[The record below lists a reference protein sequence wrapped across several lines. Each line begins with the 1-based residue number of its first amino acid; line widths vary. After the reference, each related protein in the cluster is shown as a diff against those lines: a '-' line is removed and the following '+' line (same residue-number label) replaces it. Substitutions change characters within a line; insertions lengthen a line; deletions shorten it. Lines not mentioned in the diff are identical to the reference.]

1 MIAAVYCR
9 KSTDQHGVSDEQKSV
24 ARQIEHA
31 TAYAQRKGWTVA
43 DEHVYV
49 DDGISGAEFANR
61 PGFLRLMNS
70 LKPRPAFQVLVMSEE
85 SRLGREA
92 IETAYALKQLVQ
104 AGVRVFFYLEDR
116 ERTLD
121 SPTDKIMLSLTA
133 FADELEREKARQRT
147 YDAMIRKARAGHV
160 TGGAC
165 FGYRNIVINGADGQ
179 RSHVERAIDAT
190 EAEIIRQIFR
200 LSAEGH
206 GFKAIAKRLNDERT
220 LSPRAQR
227 GRSQSWAPSSVRAV
241 LFRPLYRGEI
251 VWSRTQKRDTWGR
264 IHQTD
269 RPESGW
275 IRRSAPDLRI
285 VSEAEWDAA
294 HARLTAARAIY
305 LHTNK
310 GRGFGRPALGNV
322 SKYLLTNLALCG
334 CCGGSLKARSRSHGT
349 SRKHFYGCS
358 GYHDRGRT
366 VCTNQADVPMSDAD
380 DIVIEALLDDI
391 LDPSMVRDAVDV
403 ALEIL
408 QRDDSPDR
416 LARLDADLQTLN
428 QERARL
434 AAAIAT
440 GGDLG
445 ALLDALRTRD
455 ELRRRL
461 EAERATVA
469 AQTPLRAADAS
480 RMRSEVL
487 ALASSWRQ
495 VLVAGATHARP
506 IVTALLKGRVSIA
519 PHETKRHH
527 WILRGEGSLR
537 GLFER
542 VILPLGVAS
551 PSGTVLNYQPV
562 FRGEWRDLRRAA

>member
-1 MIAAVYCR
+1 M
-9 KSTDQHGVSDEQKSV
+9 
-24 ARQIEHA
+24 
-31 TAYAQRKGWTVA
+31 
-43 DEHVYV
+43 
-49 DDGISGAEFANR
+49 
-61 PGFLRLMNS
+61 
-70 LKPRPAFQVLVMSEE
+70 
-85 SRLGREA
+85 
-92 IETAYALKQLVQ
+92 
-104 AGVRVFFYLEDR
+104 
-116 ERTLD
+116 
-121 SPTDKIMLSLTA
+121 PTT
-133 FADELEREKARQRT
+133 F
-147 YDAMIRKARAGHV
+147 
-160 TGGAC
+160 
-165 FGYRNIVINGADGQ
+165 
-179 RSHVERAIDAT
+179 
-190 EAEIIRQIFR
+190 
-200 LSAEGH
+200 
-206 GFKAIAKRLNDERT
+206 
-220 LSPRAQR
+220 
-227 GRSQSWAPSSVRAV
+227 
-241 LFRPLYRGEI
+241 
-251 VWSRTQKRDTWGR
+251 
-264 IHQTD
+264 
-269 RPESGW
+269 
-275 IRRSAPDLRI
+275 
-285 VSEAEWDAA
+285 
-294 HARLTAARAIY
+294 
-305 LHTNK
+305 
-310 GRGFGRPALGNV
+310 
-322 SKYLLTNLALCG
+322 
-334 CCGGSLKARSRSHGT
+334 
-349 SRKHFYGCS
+349 
-358 GYHDRGRT
+358 
-366 VCTNQADVPMSDAD
+366 
-380 DIVIEALLDDI
+380 VIEALLDDT

-551 PSGTVLNYQPV
+551 PTGFEPV
-562 FRGEWRDLRRAA
+562 FWP

>member
-1 MIAAVYCR
+1 
-9 KSTDQHGVSDEQKSV
+9 
-24 ARQIEHA
+24 
-31 TAYAQRKGWTVA
+31 
-43 DEHVYV
+43 
-49 DDGISGAEFANR
+49 
-61 PGFLRLMNS
+61 
-70 LKPRPAFQVLVMSEE
+70 MSEE

-147 YDAMIRKARAGHV
+147 YDAMLRKARAGHV

-165 FGYRNIVINGADGQ
+165 L
-179 RSHVERAIDAT
+179 AT
-190 EAEIIRQIFR
+190 EHRDQRCGWPALACRARHRRDRGRDRPADLPTVGRGPRLQGNRQ
-200 LSAEGH
+200 A
-206 GFKAIAKRLNDERT
+206 LNDERA
-220 LSPRAQR
+220 LSPRAQQ

-251 VWSRTQKRDTWGR
+251 VWSQTQKRDTWGR
-264 IHQTD
+264 KHQTD
-269 RPESGW
+269 RPESDW
-275 IRRSAPDLRI
+275 IRRSAPALRI

-349 SRKHFYGCS
+349 GRKHYYGCS

-366 VCTNQADVPMSDAD
+366 VCTNQADVPMGDAD